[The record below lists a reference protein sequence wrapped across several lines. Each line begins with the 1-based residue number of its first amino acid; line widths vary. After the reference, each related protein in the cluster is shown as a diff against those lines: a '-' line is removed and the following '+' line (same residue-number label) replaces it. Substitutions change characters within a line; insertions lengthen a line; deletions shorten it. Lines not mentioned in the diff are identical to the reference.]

1 VLRIV
6 QKELQADDADVTLRC
21 GTRSSHEES
30 LPVAHR
36 TIPGLK
42 EGVHPGRVDEGQVL
56 EIQDDRRD
64 PFPSKGANFSLR
76 IGAVAR
82 SSSPLSAI
90 VTTPFCSCDRVS
102 SSDCSPMAG
111 PFLAGSTPA
120 APLTVMA

>member
-6 QKELQADDADVTLRC
+6 QKELQADDLDVTLRC
-21 GTRSSHEES
+21 GIRPSHEES

-36 TIPGLK
+36 TVPGLD
-42 EGVHPGRVDEGQVL
+42 EGVHPGRVDEGQVS

-64 PFPSKGANFSLR
+64 PVPLEGANFSLR

-82 SSSPLSAI
+82 SRSPLSAM
-90 VTTPFCSCDRVS
+90 VTTPFRSCDRVS

-120 APLTVMA
+120 APLTVIA

>member
-64 PFPSKGANFSLR
+64 PVPLEGGQLLAQDRSGCQVEIAAQRNGYNTILLLRPSFQQR
-76 IGAVAR
+76 I
-82 SSSPLSAI
+82 
-90 VTTPFCSCDRVS
+90 
-102 SSDCSPMAG
+102 
-111 PFLAGSTPA
+111 A
-120 APLTVMA
+120 APWQAPSWQDRRLLRLSQ